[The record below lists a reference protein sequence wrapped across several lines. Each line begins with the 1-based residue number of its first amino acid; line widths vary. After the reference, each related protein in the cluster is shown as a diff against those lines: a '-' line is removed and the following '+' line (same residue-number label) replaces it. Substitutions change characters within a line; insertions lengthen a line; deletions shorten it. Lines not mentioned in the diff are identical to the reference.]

1 MIKEVKTIMVLD
13 HKAPS
18 FNDIEEAKAIAIEN
32 HCLIKIEWS
41 IPYSGNYHKL
51 ISEYDDPEEIFD
63 SLPKVYG
70 L

>member
-1 MIKEVKTIMVLD
+1 MKTIMVLD

-18 FNDIEEAKAIAIEN
+18 LNDIEEAKNIAMEN
-32 HCLIKIEWS
+32 HCLVKIEWD
-41 IPYSGNYHKL
+41 IPFSGNYNGI

-70 L
+70 V